1 VDPMRAAQSFG
12 ILILSLL
19 ALVRFKLPVVMVIP
33 AAGGLGLLL
42 L

>member
-1 VDPMRAAQSFG
+1 MGAVLPLG

-19 ALVRFKLPVVMVIP
+19 ALVRFKLPVVLVIP